1 MTVPIDLL
9 IERLTN
15 ICGALLIYKFLN
27 TVIIDSIDTISDRR
41 TWVHLGGCFV
51 SSIYAGY
58 GLDPE
63 AMVLQE
69 LLQVTNVI
77 GVRYLFYMLTALS
90 LIELITGFLI
100 IWEKRGRVGAVG
112 HLLVAISGWLLVEW
126 SSLAI
131 VLTIAGWMIFTGS
144 EEQRF

>member
-1 MTVPIDLL
+1 MTVSIDLL

-126 SSLAI
+126 GSLAI

>member
-1 MTVPIDLL
+1 MTVSIDLL

-15 ICGALLIYKFLN
+15 ICGALFIYKFLN